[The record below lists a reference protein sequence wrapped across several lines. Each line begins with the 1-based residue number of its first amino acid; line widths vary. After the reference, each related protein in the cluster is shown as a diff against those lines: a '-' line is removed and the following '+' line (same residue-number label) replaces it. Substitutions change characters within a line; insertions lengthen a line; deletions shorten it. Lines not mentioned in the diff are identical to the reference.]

1 MTAQGGPSRMASP
14 PTPQD
19 ARAIRRSL
27 EAAQAEKL
35 LRVVAMIDAIGE
47 RGAADA
53 LLTPLRPRLAM
64 LRPARPLRFERLLFQ
79 PLDPVIVS
87 GPRWQPDSPTIPRHA
102 LLLLAN
108 SVRAGLGERAD
119 EIDALIA
126 GRTSRDSETAA
137 RAGVMLWPDAAE
149 VLARAPA
156 PAGWV
161 EGGLRLALY
170 APMAHAISTAWRWHR
185 RLQAMERDARSA
197 DQAAIATVVAGIARE
212 PILTQAMMMALLLA
226 RLPHAAS
233 QLQSAI
239 GAFGT
244 GPEQAALRAAGSRAV
259 EGLAAQLEGGVE
271 SQVAGLELAES
282 GPEVRRLATLL
293 DELSARA
300 DTAERRASIG
310 AMRRRL
316 DTSCRA
322 RFQAGLLED
331 LLAPLQRRTDAVD
344 GATQTQFE
352 QAARNLRGLET
363 QARRIGGGE
372 IYDEMLGAA
381 SKAMQAAATNGL
393 LTRPRKVR
401 LVEIL
406 SGADEALALLDGTP
420 A

>member
-1 MTAQGGPSRMASP
+1 MGWNPRSPAWSSPS
-14 PTPQD
+14 
-19 ARAIRRSL
+19 
-27 EAAQAEKL
+27 
-35 LRVVAMIDAIGE
+35 
-47 RGAADA
+47 
-53 LLTPLRPRLAM
+53 
-64 LRPARPLRFERLLFQ
+64 
-79 PLDPVIVS
+79 
-87 GPRWQPDSPTIPRHA
+87 
-102 LLLLAN
+102 
-108 SVRAGLGERAD
+108 
-119 EIDALIA
+119 
-126 GRTSRDSETAA
+126 
-137 RAGVMLWPDAAE
+137 
-149 VLARAPA
+149 
-156 PAGWV
+156 
-161 EGGLRLALY
+161 
-170 APMAHAISTAWRWHR
+170 
-185 RLQAMERDARSA
+185 
-197 DQAAIATVVAGIARE
+197 
-212 PILTQAMMMALLLA
+212 
-226 RLPHAAS
+226 
-233 QLQSAI
+233 
-239 GAFGT
+239 
-244 GPEQAALRAAGSRAV
+244 
-259 EGLAAQLEGGVE
+259 
-271 SQVAGLELAES
+271 S

-406 SGADEALALLDGTP
+406 SGADEALALLDGAP